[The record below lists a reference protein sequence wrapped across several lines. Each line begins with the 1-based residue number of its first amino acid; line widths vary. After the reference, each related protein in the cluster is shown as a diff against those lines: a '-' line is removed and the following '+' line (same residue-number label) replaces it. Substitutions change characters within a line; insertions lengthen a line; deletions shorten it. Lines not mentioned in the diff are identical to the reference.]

1 MKDKREELFK
11 MVQKDDESL
20 EEFVEI
26 IMYNV
31 LKSGHTTIGRD
42 VFKISLLCGIR
53 EDCLDMF
60 NLLWKG
66 YISKETFDHI
76 VYLCR

>member
-1 MKDKREELFK
+1 
-11 MVQKDDESL
+11 MVQKYDESL

-42 VFKISLLCGIR
+42 VLKIILLDGIR
-53 EDCLDMF
+53 EYFLDML
-60 NLLWKG
+60 NLLGKG
-66 YISKETFDHI
+66 DISREPFNHI
-76 VYLCR
+76 VNLC